1 MVVNDLLDVCVLQ
14 TIYGLILLIVIYQDD
29 LLSLCAQQISA
40 GDHAQVLTV
49 LVQNREITMTL
60 ACHNFFHIIDA
71 IAVLEG
77 DEVLG
82 LHEMTDRH
90 TLVDETGS
98 SIRVV
103 RSGHDRAAMLLRKLA
118 DGHGNC
124 GALADDDAVCLH
136 LDGTQLGLI
145 TVAQDNQIM
154 L

>member
-29 LLSLCAQQISA
+29 LLSLCTKQISA

-103 RSGHDRAAMLLRKLA
+103 RSGHDRAAMLLRKLVLQ
-118 DGHGNC
+118 G
-124 GALADDDAVCLH
+124 
-136 LDGTQLGLI
+136 I
-145 TVAQDNQIM
+145 
-154 L
+154 